1 MNMNKAIETF
11 PILFTNINDALE
23 RILCRIDNI
32 YSLQFSTFL
41 RRKNKTVKD
50 YEVLLS
56 TIADNIVDN
65 QPAMKEMLGN
75 DYRFFVR
82 VIEAAEITKVEE
94 EEDDSIQVATNYLS
108 NKTTTML
115 SATEAKKLVQSA
127 TVDMSTEL
135 VPLSYVVDVAARH
148 GRSKVEYKLKD
159 KSLMQ
164 KLIDTLTHNYGYT
177 VSRIFPD
184 TLEVNW

>member
-1 MNMNKAIETF
+1 MNMNKAIETLG
-11 PILFTNINDALE
+11 PILFTDINAALE
-23 RILCRIDNI
+23 RILSRIDNI
-32 YSLQFSTFL
+32 YSLQFTVFL
-41 RRKNKTVKD
+41 KRKNKTVRD

-94 EEDDSIQVATNYLS
+94 EVATNFYY

-115 SATEAKKLVQSA
+115 SATEAKKLVQKA